1 MRSIL
6 TVTAGTANFIVASL
20 IWRIY
25 GGDVAFREAA
35 RRLRVLSIITWLLVQ
50 VLFFLPLLIVAANV
64 FILDP
69 PDLLRAYYDLSMAA
83 TLLLCIFPRAMGVPG
98 GPDHRQ
104 WSWVSPLASAT
115 MFVDI
120 MMFYTFAKREKFVSY
135 DELLNMVRIVYF
147 HVILIPFLIY
157 FVAFGEVRVVRESQ
171 AEMEKKG
178 KGKEKEKK

>member
-1 MRSIL
+1 MTINNRHRLLLRVS
-6 TVTAGTANFIVASL
+6 AIVAVVV
-20 IWRIY
+20 
-25 GGDVAFREAA
+25 GAK
-35 RRLRVLSIITWLLVQ
+35 LLVHFLGWEIISINP
-50 VLFFLPLLIVAANV
+50 LFSGIVAANV

-120 MMFYTFAKREKFVSY
+120 MMFYTFAKREKFVSN

-171 AEMEKKG
+171 AEGEKKG